1 MFNWFNFISYVV
13 ITAGT
18 PGPNNIMSMTNAG
31 RLGFKKSFPFNL
43 GIWSGFSVV
52 MIICTVLSNTLHTL
66 LPAIKQP
73 MLLIGAAYMLY
84 LAWKIF
90 KSSGEIKEGQAK
102 SGFFSGMFLQFINPK
117 GYIYGIV
124 SMEAYILPV
133 FQGKTMVLF
142 SFAIMLSTTAF
153 VFTLLWAV
161 FGSVFKA
168 LFSKYAKVTNSIM
181 ALLLVYCAVSLFL

>member
-66 LPAIKQP
+66 LPAIKLP

-90 KSSGEIKEGQAK
+90 KSSGEIEEGQTK

>member
-66 LPAIKQP
+66 LPAIKLP

-90 KSSGEIKEGQAK
+90 KSSGEIEEGQAK

-161 FGSVFKA
+161 FGSVFKT